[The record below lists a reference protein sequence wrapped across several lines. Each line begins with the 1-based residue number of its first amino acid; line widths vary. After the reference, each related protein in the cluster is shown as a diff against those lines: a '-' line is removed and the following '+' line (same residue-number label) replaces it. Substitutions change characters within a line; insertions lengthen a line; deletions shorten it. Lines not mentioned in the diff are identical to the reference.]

1 MQTEDTRQF
10 FTRDFYRFVLG
21 FVLILGVAL
30 LLIGGITLFQ
40 EDQTQTATPSQ
51 MATTSDGQ

>member
-30 LLIGGITLFQ
+30 LLIGGITLYQ
-40 EDQTQTATPSQ
+40 TSQTQTATPSQ